1 MINHVNPLKKNSTVL
16 MFCPRQFQKTYFK
29 LTLSILLQSKEMSLN
44 DVASLNVKR
53 NEVGRKKAIRSRAP
67 IIPKM
72 QISSYQRNTYCEL
85 DPTNNVFPTLSM
97 LYTRQQKRCMQTYQL
112 QHLKQFNPL
121 ATCLI
126 GLSKIQSHCN
136 NKVTLTSGLILT

>member
-1 MINHVNPLKKNSTVL
+1 MINHVNPLKKNSNAL
-16 MFCPRQFQKTYFK
+16 MFCPRQFQKTNFK

-53 NEVGRKKAIRSRAP
+53 NEVGRKKAIRIRAP
-67 IIPKM
+67 IILKM
-72 QISSYQRNTYCEL
+72 QSSSYQRNTYCEL

>member
-1 MINHVNPLKKNSTVL
+1 
-16 MFCPRQFQKTYFK
+16 
-29 LTLSILLQSKEMSLN
+29 MSLN

-53 NEVGRKKAIRSRAP
+53 NEVGRKKAIRIRAP
-67 IIPKM
+67 IILKM
-72 QISSYQRNTYCEL
+72 QSSSYQRNTYCEL